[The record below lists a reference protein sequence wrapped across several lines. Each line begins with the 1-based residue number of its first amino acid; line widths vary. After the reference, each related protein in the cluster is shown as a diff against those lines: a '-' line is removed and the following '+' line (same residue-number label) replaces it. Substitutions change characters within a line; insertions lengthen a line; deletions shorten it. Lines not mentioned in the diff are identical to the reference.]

1 MKRIICCQGE
11 RRRLPFMNRNLVI
24 PLLIVLFGGLDGAT
38 TITCVLS
45 GSGRELNP
53 FMAGIV
59 NSNLDIFLV
68 IKLTATFSIA
78 LTYVFARQFLMKMPN
93 KTGRT
98 FNYSSKILTVAY
110 IGLVCFLAVVVVNN
124 LFIMLA

>member
-1 MKRIICCQGE
+1 
-11 RRRLPFMNRNLVI
+11 MNRNQVI
-24 PLLIVLFGGLDGAT
+24 PLLIILFGGLDGAT

-68 IKLTATFSIA
+68 VKLSATFSIA
-78 LTYVFARQFLMKMPN
+78 LTYIFARQFLMKMSD

-98 FNYSSKILTVAY
+98 FSYSSKMLTIAY
-110 IGLVCFLAVVVVNN
+110 LGLVCFLAVVVANN
-124 LFIMLA
+124 LLVMLA